1 MFTKKRSQERERPQ
15 QSTLPPPPEST
26 KPHPL
31 PTHPIPPRREL
42 LFHCQ
47 LAHGSSTRDVKDF
60 SNVKELYSK
69 IAKAFEIDSS
79 DVRSLYIYFYIKIHP
94 SIHHLSI

>member
-1 MFTKKRSQERERPQ
+1 MFTKRRSQERERSQ

-42 LFHCQ
+42 VFHCQ
-47 LAHGSSTRDVKDF
+47 LAHGSPTRDVKDF
-60 SNVKELYSK
+60 SNVKELYTK
-69 IAKAFEIDSS
+69 IAKAFEIEPS
-79 DVRSLYIYFYIKIHP
+79 DVRSLLCTYFYIKIHP
-94 SIHHLSI
+94 SSIIH